1 MEEKTGL
8 SGLEK
13 NAKGRE
19 QEKITF
25 DDMVRQP
32 RFIISSVT
40 STGKNDKNRRYSPF
54 TTSTEDK
61 VPFRTV
67 TGRQSFYCDHEMM
80 RDYGEAMA
88 LYKPV
93 LSYKPVQGD
102 YKQEGIPEITLKYLT
117 PHNKWSTHSMYFD
130 SQQMLTLFRGGQT
143 IWLNEDDAAEIG
155 VKDNDW
161 VEAFNKM
168 V

>member
-1 MEEKTGL
+1 
-8 SGLEK
+8 
-13 NAKGRE
+13 
-19 QEKITF
+19 
-25 DDMVRQP
+25 MVRQP

-88 LYKPV
+88 LYNLYCPTN
-93 LSYKPVQGD
+93 LVQGALQTRRHSRN
-102 YKQEGIPEITLKYLT
+102 YIEI
-117 PHNKWSTHSMYFD
+117 
-130 SQQMLTLFRGGQT
+130 
-143 IWLNEDDAAEIG
+143 LNTT
-155 VKDNDW
+155 
-161 VEAFNKM
+161 
-168 V
+168 

>member
-1 MEEKTGL
+1 MESDGRKTGL

-40 STGKNDKNRRYSPF
+40 STGKNDKTVVTLHLQHLQR
-54 TTSTEDK
+54 DK

-80 RDYGEAMA
+80 RDYGG
-88 LYKPV
+88 
-93 LSYKPVQGD
+93 SY
-102 YKQEGIPEITLKYLT
+102 
-117 PHNKWSTHSMYFD
+117 
-130 SQQMLTLFRGGQT
+130 
-143 IWLNEDDAAEIG
+143 G
-155 VKDNDW
+155 V
-161 VEAFNKM
+161 V
-168 V
+168 

>member
-40 STGKNDKNRRYSPF
+40 STGKNDKKPSLLSIYNIYRR
-54 TTSTEDK
+54 
-61 VPFRTV
+61 
-67 TGRQSFYCDHEMM
+67 
-80 RDYGEAMA
+80 
-88 LYKPV
+88 
-93 LSYKPVQGD
+93 
-102 YKQEGIPEITLKYLT
+102 
-117 PHNKWSTHSMYFD
+117 
-130 SQQMLTLFRGGQT
+130 
-143 IWLNEDDAAEIG
+143 
-155 VKDNDW
+155 
-161 VEAFNKM
+161 
-168 V
+168 

>member
-1 MEEKTGL
+1 MVNWLFALGKRGRKTGL

-40 STGKNDKNRRYSPF
+40 STGKNDKKPSLLSI

-61 VPFRTV
+61 VPSV
-67 TGRQSFYCDHEMM
+67 
-80 RDYGEAMA
+80 
-88 LYKPV
+88 P
-93 LSYKPVQGD
+93 
-102 YKQEGIPEITLKYLT
+102 
-117 PHNKWSTHSMYFD
+117 
-130 SQQMLTLFRGGQT
+130 
-143 IWLNEDDAAEIG
+143 
-155 VKDNDW
+155 
-161 VEAFNKM
+161 
-168 V
+168 

>member
-93 LSYKPVQGD
+93 LSYAPVKGD
-102 YKQEGIPEITLKYLT
+102 YAQEGVPQITLKYLT
-117 PHNKWSTHSMYFD
+117 PHHKWSTHSMYFD
-130 SQQMLTLFRGGQT
+130 RPT
-143 IWLNEDDAAEIG
+143 IVNIVPRWTKQFG
-155 VKDNDW
+155 
-161 VEAFNKM
+161 
-168 V
+168 

>member
-1 MEEKTGL
+1 MLGRPWKKKTGL

-61 VPFRTV
+61 VPFRT
-67 TGRQSFYCDHEMM
+67 RNRSSILLL
-80 RDYGEAMA
+80 R
-88 LYKPV
+88 P
-93 LSYKPVQGD
+93 
-102 YKQEGIPEITLKYLT
+102 
-117 PHNKWSTHSMYFD
+117 
-130 SQQMLTLFRGGQT
+130 
-143 IWLNEDDAAEIG
+143 
-155 VKDNDW
+155 
-161 VEAFNKM
+161 
-168 V
+168 